1 MAERRMFAKSIVLSD
16 AFLDMPMSARCLYF
30 TLGMLADDDGF
41 VGSPK
46 AIMRQ
51 CGASNDDMNILLSKR
66 YVLGFESGVIVIKHW
81 RLNNLLKN
89 DRKKDTT
96 YIEEK
101 NTLMIDEKGAY
112 TEAERHLDPEWI
124 QNGSKVEPQYRIGKD
139 SIGKNNIYIPE
150 VDPEEDPEKES
161 KSELYKRIINYLN
174 EKTGKHFRVGNE
186 VTRLID
192 ARLNA
197 KASEQDFYT
206 VIDNMCSKW
215 LDDEKM
221 NEYLRPITLFGSKF
235 DSYLNTTPR
244 RTYDALPVYDTSQNT
259 PISEEEKR
267 ELLRLM
273 GREDDEPTTYDKNS
287 G

>member
-81 RLNNLLKN
+81 RMNNYLQN
-89 DRKKDTT
+89 DRHKSTT
-96 YIEEK
+96 YIEE
-101 NTLMIDEKGAY
+101 LEMLSIDEKGAY
-112 TEAERHLDPEWI
+112 TDSKKPCI
-124 QNGSKVEPQYRIGKD
+124 QNVSKLYTQDSIGKD

-150 VDPEEDPEKES
+150 VDPEEDPVKES

-244 RTYDALPVYDTSQNT
+244 RTYDALPVYDTSNNQ

-273 GREDDEPTTYDKNS
+273 GREDDEPTTNDKDS

>member
-16 AFLDMPMSARCLYF
+16 AFLDLPMSARCLYF

-51 CGASNDDMNILLSKR
+51 IGASEDDIRILILKKF
-66 YVLGFESGVIVIKHW
+66 VLDLDEGIIVIKHW
-81 RLNNLLKN
+81 RINNYLRS
-89 DRKKDTT
+89 DRYKETT
-96 YIEEK
+96 YADEKKLLEIEE
-101 NTLMIDEKGAY
+101 
-112 TEAERHLDPEWI
+112 
-124 QNGSKVEPQYRIGKD
+124 NGSYRISDARYTNGIPSIGKD
-139 SIGKNNIYIPE
+139 SIGKNSKDYLYIPE

-244 RTYDALPVYDTSQNT
+244 RTYDALPVYDTSNNQ

-273 GREDDEPTTYDKNS
+273 GREDDEPTTNDKDS